1 MNSPCDTETIIHKH
15 LDLAVK
21 RVDASARSIEFIATH
36 QRLDADS
43 QVVLVDGIDLRR
55 YRANPT
61 VLLQHDHHNPVART
75 TSLVR
80 RDLDD
85 FPALVGKAVF
95 PEGDEDADH
104 ALWKVKAGLLNAVSI
119 GFRSLET
126 GPPILPGQRSVTH
139 IKTELIEV
147 SLVTV
152 GSCATCLIT
161 AKSAR
166 HQPSR
171 GELIDVD
178 EALLSEVLPRVVS
191 EALAEDIGR
200 ELQSAIDRKRGRIV
214 DDE

>member
-1 MNSPCDTETIIHKH
+1 MNSPCDTETVIRKH

-21 RVDASARSIEFIATH
+21 RVDARSIEFIASH

-61 VLLQHDHHNPVART
+61 MLLQHDHQNPVART
-75 TSLVR
+75 MSLVR
-80 RDLDD
+80 RDIDG

-104 ALWKVKAGLLNAVSI
+104 ALQKVKVGLLNAVSI

-126 GPPILPGQRSVTH
+126 GPPILPGQQSVTH
-139 IKTELIEV
+139 TKTELVEI
-147 SLVTV
+147 SLVTL
-152 GSCATCLIT
+152 GSCPTCLIT

-166 HQPSR
+166 YQPSR

-178 EALLSEVLPRVVS
+178 EALWGDIVPQVVS
-191 EALAEDIGR
+191 QALLEDIGH
-200 ELQSAIDRKRGRIV
+200 EIQSAIDRTRGRIV
-214 DDE
+214 DDA